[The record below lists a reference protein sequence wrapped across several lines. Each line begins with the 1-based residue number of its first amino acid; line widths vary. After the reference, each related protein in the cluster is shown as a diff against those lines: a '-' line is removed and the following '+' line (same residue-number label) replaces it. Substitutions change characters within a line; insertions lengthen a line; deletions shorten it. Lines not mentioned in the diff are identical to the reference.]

1 MSERPPVG
9 EDHGVPRPTAPPD
22 SSEPAIAGAWRE
34 PAPEPERELVRRLR
48 ERDRRVPWVRIVILV
63 VALLGILVF
72 HQTLS
77 DKVVGCY
84 GQYVEPAGG
93 SGGTPAE
100 PTLRIEPARP
110 LPSGSP

>member
-1 MSERPPVG
+1 M
-9 EDHGVPRPTAPPD
+9 
-22 SSEPAIAGAWRE
+22 GAWRE
-34 PAPEPERELVRRLR
+34 PEPEPERELVRRLR
-48 ERDRRVPWVRIVILV
+48 ERDRRVPWVRIAILV

-84 GQYVEPAGG
+84 GQYVEPAAG
-93 SGGTPAE
+93 SGAAPTE

-110 LPSGSP
+110 LPRGTP